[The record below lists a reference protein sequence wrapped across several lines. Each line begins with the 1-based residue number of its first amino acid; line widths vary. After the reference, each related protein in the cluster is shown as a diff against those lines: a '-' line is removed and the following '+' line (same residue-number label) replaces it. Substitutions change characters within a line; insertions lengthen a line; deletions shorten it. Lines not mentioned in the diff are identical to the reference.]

1 MMEVRLWLILAS
13 RKVRRRPP
21 LIVVTD
27 RLQGSSV
34 GATDTC
40 RIATVIIMHSRRS
53 TRRPTDTSHNHTC
66 KEDHLDVNPSIEIRK
81 DAAILVAETATIVT
95 KM

>member
-13 RKVRRRPP
+13 RKIPHTAR
-21 LIVVTD
+21 IVVAD
-27 RLQGSSV
+27 VLQPSV

-40 RIATVIIMHSRRS
+40 RIATVIIMHSRLR
-53 TRRPTDTSHNHTC
+53 TRGPTDSSHNHTC